1 MLEQVDTINYRIIKE
16 LGIVG
21 QTNYETTELNIITW
35 NNHKP
40 KLDLRKW
47 KLQEDGTKRVNRGL
61 TLTDEEARNL
71 NKYLTTYIS
80 YLDAKQEETTTNT
93 NNTN

>member
-71 NKYLTTYIS
+71 KKHLDAYIS
-80 YLDAKQEETTTNT
+80 YLDTKQEEPKQED
-93 NNTN
+93 